1 MQIEVDCR
9 QGRVE
14 KTVDEAHCAGKEGLK
29 KRSMKR
35 IAHFKLFLASAL
47 HFLKVRLPRVFQA

>member
-9 QGRVE
+9 HGRVE
-14 KTVDEAHCAGKEGLK
+14 KRL
-29 KRSMKR
+29 MKR